1 MDIGSF
7 QVAGDALLRV
17 DEAWDRLAR
26 AVLPLGRVDTVALA
40 NADGRVLAETVTSA
54 VALPRF
60 DNSAMDGWAVRRRD
74 LSPAGPTLLPQ
85 GGRIAAGHSS
95 EGVSAAGKAVRIF
108 TGAPLPADADL
119 VVMQEDATVEP
130 DGRVRLPAL
139 PRRSDN
145 VRRAG
150 EDVAL
155 DAVVLSPGR
164 RLRPQDVA
172 LAAAAG
178 RATLRVAAR
187 LRVALFSTGDEVRE
201 PGSPL
206 GPAAIYDSNRVLLH
220 ALLRRAGAEVTDL
233 GILADDRTAL
243 TARLREAAA
252 GHDLVLTSGGVSAGE
267 EDHVRA
273 AVAAQG
279 ALAFWKLAIKP
290 GRPVALGRV
299 GGTPFLGLPG
309 NPVAAFIAYAHVGRP
324 LLARL
329 TGEHLSFPGGRP
341 VRAGFRYASPL
352 GRRDFLRVRLATGAD
367 GLEEAVKHP
376 HDGASSL
383 PSLSDTAG
391 LLVVR
396 EDVADL
402 APGAVAPFVSYAELW

>member
-7 QVAGDALLRV
+7 LAAGDAPLRV
-17 DEAWDRLAR
+17 EEAWDRLAG
-26 AVLPLGRVDTVALA
+26 AVPALGRLETVKLA
-40 NADGRVLAETVTSA
+40 DADGRVLAEAVTSA

-60 DNSAMDGWAVRRRD
+60 DNSAMDGWAVRSAD
-74 LSPAGPTLLPQ
+74 LSKTGSTLLPR
-85 GGRIAAGHSS
+85 GGRIAAGQSA
-95 EGVSAAGKAVRIF
+95 EGVSAAGVAIRIF

-119 VVMQEDATVEP
+119 VVMQEDATIEQ
-130 DGRVRLPAL
+130 DGRIRLPAL

-155 DAVVLSPGR
+155 GAVVLQSGR

-178 RATLRVAAR
+178 RAALQVSAR
-187 LRVALFSTGDEVRE
+187 LRVAMFSTGDEIRE
-201 PGSPL
+201 PGVPL
-206 GPAAIYDSNRVLLH
+206 GPAAIYDSNRMLLRALLH
-220 ALLRRAGAEVTDL
+220 RAGADVTDL
-233 GILADDRTAL
+233 GILADDRNAL
-243 TARLREAAA
+243 SASLREAAA
-252 GHDLVLTSGGVSAGE
+252 GHDLVVTSGGVSAGD

-273 AVAAQG
+273 AIAAQG
-279 ALAFWKLAIKP
+279 ELAFWKLAIKP
-290 GRPVALGRV
+290 GRPVALGRI

-329 TGEHLSFPGGRP
+329 AGEDLPFPAGRP
-341 VRAGFRYASPL
+341 VRAGFRYSRPP
-352 GRRDFLRVRLATGAD
+352 GRRDFLRVRLATGVD
-367 GLEEAVKHP
+367 GLEEAQKHP

-383 PSLSDTAG
+383 SSLSETSG

-396 EDVADL
+396 EEVAEL
-402 APGAVAPFVSYAELW
+402 APGDVAPFVSYAELW